1 MKDAYLRLGVSPVK
15 ALLPRKDIPLAQWCV
30 IACDQYTSD
39 RAYWQRVEASVSEA
53 PSALRL
59 IFPECYLEDPD
70 GNQRIAA
77 ITQTMETYLADG
89 TLVEQPEGFVL
100 LRRTFADGRHH
111 AGDQCGK
118 RVLVPLLCAGG
129 QILIE

>member
-1 MKDAYLRLGVSPVK
+1 MYKRQ
-15 ALLPRKDIPLAQWCV
+15 AQWCV

-77 ITQTMETYLADG
+77 ITQTM
-89 TLVEQPEGFVL
+89 
-100 LRRTFADGRHH
+100 
-111 AGDQCGK
+111 
-118 RVLVPLLCAGG
+118 
-129 QILIE
+129 